1 MVVVMKVLS
10 PADEKALADLASAIV
25 DQQRARVA
33 VKPQQKS
40 SGFWFGGGN
49 LVADTRGSLW
59 LVGRYRD
66 AGDSRSGLQ
75 QGKRGWQLSV
85 LHASDVEAPFEE
97 VGNLQKSSLGVNDR
111 QVLSIEGSA
120 LRQLPDSSWELYVSS
135 EKTNIGYPEPFTD
148 YLKPDTGVW
157 TIDRLRAQSI
167 DGLLS
172 AAVETVVESRE
183 LAHMHVKDPFL
194 YELSSDQTL
203 LLFCTHPYCWTS
215 SNSAYVPM
223 RDGDVIFRSAVYDF
237 FARGFT
243 WDVAMTRATCAWDV
257 PAVGRF
263 QDRQV
268 TLLFYDGG
276 ESLRNMDEHE
286 TAVRRAR
293 GYSCEE
299 LGGVAYVLDR
309 QFANVRRLS
318 RYCPSFVSPWGT
330 GCSRYVDVLTTK
342 EGVIATW
349 QQSQDD
355 LSQPLVRHFLKMDD
369 VHRCLA

>member
-1 MVVVMKVLS
+1 MKVLS

-33 VKPQQKS
+33 VKPQQTS

>member
-33 VKPQQKS
+33 VKPQQTS

-369 VHRCLA
+369 VHRCLT

>member
-286 TAVRRAR
+286 TAMRRAR

-299 LGGVAYVLDR
+299 LGGVAYVLDH

>member
-33 VKPQQKS
+33 VKPQQTS

-355 LSQPLVRHFLKMDD
+355 LLQPLVRHFLKMDD

>member
-286 TAVRRAR
+286 TAMRRAR

>member
-1 MVVVMKVLS
+1 
-10 PADEKALADLASAIV
+10 
-25 DQQRARVA
+25 
-33 VKPQQKS
+33 
-40 SGFWFGGGN
+40 
-49 LVADTRGSLW
+49 
-59 LVGRYRD
+59 
-66 AGDSRSGLQ
+66 
-75 QGKRGWQLSV
+75 
-85 LHASDVEAPFEE
+85 
-97 VGNLQKSSLGVNDR
+97 
-111 QVLSIEGSA
+111 
-120 LRQLPDSSWELYVSS
+120 
-135 EKTNIGYPEPFTD
+135 
-148 YLKPDTGVW
+148 
-157 TIDRLRAQSI
+157 
-167 DGLLS
+167 
-172 AAVETVVESRE
+172 
-183 LAHMHVKDPFL
+183 
-194 YELSSDQTL
+194 
-203 LLFCTHPYCWTS
+203 
-215 SNSAYVPM
+215 M
-223 RDGDVIFRSAVYDF
+223 RDGDVIFRSAVYHF

-299 LGGVAYVLDR
+299 LGGVAYVLDH